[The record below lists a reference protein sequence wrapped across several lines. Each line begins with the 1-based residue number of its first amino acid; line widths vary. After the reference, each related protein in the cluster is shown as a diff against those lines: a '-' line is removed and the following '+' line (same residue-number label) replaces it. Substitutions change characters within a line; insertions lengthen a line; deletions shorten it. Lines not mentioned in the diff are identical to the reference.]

1 MMAVYLCT
9 VCDTEYDE
17 AQENIAWNDL
27 PPDWAC
33 PVCESGK
40 AFWRRIGAE
49 PDTFEDTRETT
60 KKDPIAFEPLKTED
74 SHETYLADIVAMAES
89 GQSIIEP
96 MQTKATLI
104 KWDDILIQGAQL
116 SRTPLNHDDPVETTT
131 TIGPMATKPMVIAT
145 PIIIS
150 HMSFGALSKEAK
162 IALARGSSAMQ
173 TAIGS
178 GEGGILPE
186 SFENAHKYIF
196 EYVPNRYS
204 VTEENLRSVDAIEI
218 KFGQS
223 AKPGMGGHLPA
234 NKVTREI
241 ADIRGFAEGV
251 DIVSPAHFEDIITR
265 EQLKEKVTWLRQTSE
280 GRPIGIKIAAGHIEE
295 DLDFALHAQPDFI
308 TLDGRSG
315 GTGASPK
322 YIKSSVGVPT
332 PFAIYRARKHLNA
345 RKAFHVSLIC
355 TGGLRVSS
363 DFAKALAL
371 GADAVAISTSALIA
385 IGCRQY
391 RICNSGKCPVGI
403 ATHDPEL
410 RARLDIDHATRRLH
424 NFLKVSTAE
433 LEDFTRLTG
442 NTKIHDLSIKDLRTT
457 NSEISAHTEVR
468 HV

>member
-1 MMAVYLCT
+1 MAVYLCT

-17 AQENIAWNDL
+17 DNQSVHWNDL
-27 PPDWAC
+27 PSDWVC
-33 PVCESGK
+33 PVCDSGK
-40 AFWRRIGAE
+40 PFWRRIGAE
-49 PDTFEDTRETT
+49 PDTFEDSQETT
-60 KKDPIAFEPLKTED
+60 KERVLTFEPQKTED
-74 SHETYLADIVAMAES
+74 THETFLADIDAMAET

-96 MQTKATLI
+96 MQTKASVLR
-104 KWDDILIQGAQL
+104 WNDILIQGAQL
-116 SRTPLNHDDPVETTT
+116 SRTPLNHDDPVDTTT
-131 TIGPMATKPMVIAT
+131 TIGPHAAQPMTLAT
-145 PIIIS
+145 PIYIS

-186 SFENAHKYIF
+186 SFDNAYKYIF

-204 VTEENLRSVDAIEI
+204 ATDENLRSVDAIEI

-223 AKPGMGGHLPA
+223 AKPGMGGHLPGD
-234 NKVTREI
+234 KVTKEI
-241 ADIRGFAEGV
+241 AGIRGFSEGA
-251 DIVSPAHFEDIITR
+251 DIISPSHFEDITSR
-265 EQLKEKVTWLRQTSE
+265 DELKKKVDWLREVS
-280 GRPIGIKIAAGHIEE
+280 GGKPIGIKIAAGHIEE
-295 DLDFALHAQPDFI
+295 DLDFALYASPDFI
-308 TLDGRSG
+308 TIDGRAG

-322 YIKSSVGVPT
+322 YVKSSVGIPT
-332 PFAIYRARKHLNA
+332 PFAIYRARKYMND
-345 RKAFHVSLIC
+345 RKIYHVSLVC

-391 RICNSGKCPVGI
+391 RICNTGKCPMGI
-403 ATHDPEL
+403 ATQDPGL
-410 RARLDIDHATRRLH
+410 RENLDIDHAAGRLH
-424 NFLKVSTAE
+424 NFLKVSTSE

-442 NTKIHDLSIKDLRTT
+442 NRCVHDLSMRDLRTT
-457 NSEISAHTEVR
+457 NSEISDHTEVK